1 MARTVRDSR
10 LESREA
16 RLRLK
21 PRHEPYWRLLHEGL
35 HLGYRKGS
43 RGGVWLLRAFHGGK
57 YVKRS
62 IASTDDTHEAN
73 GDDILDFRQAQANA
87 TEFANSV
94 LRGDTQNGPYSVAQ
108 AIDDY
113 LAWYAINKKAV
124 HTTRTVC
131 AAHIIPSLGNKIVSE
146 LTARQLRKWHELR
159 AQSPA
164 RIRSGIAREQR
175 FRETRAHDADALR
188 KRKSSANR
196 VLTILKAALNYA
208 WREHK
213 VPSNEAWA
221 SVKPFRNV
229 DAPKIRYLSVEE
241 STRLINA
248 CSAEFRP
255 LVTAALLTGCRY
267 GELIAMRC
275 NDFNADAGTVLVR
288 ESKNGKPR
296 HVPLTD
302 EGQRFFERLAVGHAG
317 SEIMFTKA
325 NGTAWRKSHQSRPL
339 KEACKIAKI
348 TPAVSFHDLRHTYA
362 SALAMKG
369 VPLQVIAE
377 ALGHSD
383 TRITGRHY
391 AHLLP
396 SFVADTIRKHLPNF
410 GVQHDNVTALNR

>member
-1 MARTVRDSR
+1 MARTVRDSQ
-10 LESREA
+10 LDSRQA
-16 RLRLK
+16 RSRLK

-43 RGGVWLLRAFHGGK
+43 RGGAWLLRAYHDGK

-62 IASTDDTHEAN
+62 IATTDDTHDAN
-73 GDDILDFRQAQANA
+73 GKDILDFKQAQAKA

-94 LRGDTQNGPYSVAQ
+94 LRGDTQKGPFTVTQ

-113 LAWYAINKKAV
+113 LAWYAVNKKAV
-124 HTTRTVC
+124 DTTRIVC
-131 AAHIIPSLGNKIVSE
+131 VAHIIPPLGDKIVAE
-146 LTARQLRKWHELR
+146 LTAPQIRKWHAQR
-159 AQSPA
+159 SQSPA
-164 RIRSGIAREQR
+164 RLRSGIARKQR
-175 FRETRAHDADALR
+175 FRESNTHDADASR

-213 VPSNEAWA
+213 VSSNNAWA

-241 STRLINA
+241 STRLINT
-248 CSAEFRP
+248 CPIDFRS

-275 NDFNADAGTVLVR
+275 NDFNADAGAVHVR

-302 EGQRFFERLAVGHAG
+302 EGQRFFVRLAAG
-317 SEIMFTKA
+317 RTGNEIMLTKA
-325 NGTAWRKSHQSRPL
+325 SGTAWGKSHQSRPI
-339 KEACKIAKI
+339 KEACNVAKI
-348 TPAVSFHDLRHTYA
+348 SPAVSFHELRHTYA

-369 VPLQVIAE
+369 VPLQVIAA

-383 TRITGRHY
+383 TRITEKHY
-391 AHLLP
+391 AHLMP

-410 GVQHDNVTALNR
+410 GVQHDNVTALKR

>member
-1 MARTVRDSR
+1 MARTVRDSQ
-10 LESREA
+10 LDSRQA
-16 RLRLK
+16 RSRLK

-35 HLGYRKGS
+35 HLGYRKGA
-43 RGGVWLLRAFHGGK
+43 RGGAWLLRAYHDGK

-62 IASTDDTHEAN
+62 IATTDDTQDAN
-73 GDDILDFRQAQANA
+73 GNDILDFRQAQAKA
-87 TEFANSV
+87 AEFSNSV
-94 LRGDTQNGPYSVAQ
+94 LRGDTQKGPYIVAQ

-131 AAHIIPSLGNKIVSE
+131 VAHILPPLGDKIVAE
-146 LTARQLRKWHELR
+146 LTARQLRKWHEHR

-164 RIRSGIAREQR
+164 RLRSGIARVQR
-175 FRETRAHDADALR
+175 FRETRAHDVDGLR

-213 VPSNEAWA
+213 VSSNEAWA

-248 CSAEFRP
+248 CSPEFRP

-267 GELIAMRC
+267 GELIAMHC
-275 NDFNADAGTVLVR
+275 NDFSADAGAVLVR

-302 EGQRFFERLAVGHAG
+302 EGQRFFERLAAGRVGN
-317 SEIMFTKA
+317 EIMFTKTS
-325 NGTAWRKSHQSRPL
+325 GTEWRKSHQSRPL

-362 SALAMKG
+362 SALAMQG
-369 VPLQVIAE
+369 VPLQVIAV

-391 AHLLP
+391 AHLMP

-410 GVQHDNVTALNR
+410 GVQYDNITALKR